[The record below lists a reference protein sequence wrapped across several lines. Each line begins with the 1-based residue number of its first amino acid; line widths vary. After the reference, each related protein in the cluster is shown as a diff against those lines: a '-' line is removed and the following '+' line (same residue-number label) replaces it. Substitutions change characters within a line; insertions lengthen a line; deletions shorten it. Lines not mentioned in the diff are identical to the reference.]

1 MIITTDTFSATLL
14 CHSCVNWSLL
24 CFTIRLKLSMEWTGL
39 YGTLLGRNCTS
50 GTNSLAVIKLV
61 GVLRPVN
68 HYGYLGA
75 YSLAGNCRHLKR
87 NHLKSTITTI
97 SVCLQWFFF
106 LTAKAPV
113 SRLLLKLCFL
123 SSCTVVEQQVSN
135 GSFLNSVVESTLLC
149 KISLILSLSCL
160 KPCRTVTRNTTNRSA
175 KFEIIKAFL
184 SLCMST

>member
-50 GTNSLAVIKLV
+50 GTNSLAVIKLA

-75 YSLAGNCRHLKR
+75 YSLAGNCFKK
-87 NHLKSTITTI
+87 KSSEKYDHYDFCVFTVI
-97 SVCLQWFFF
+97 FF